1 MKIKNREE
9 LNDNTGTKETKIKMT
24 YMKAN
29 RLENKLNFKIIGGK
43 KKKKRFLEQ
52 HFKRNSR
59 KGKPEG
65 MK

>member
-43 KKKKRFLEQ
+43 KKKKIFRTAFQE
-52 HFKRNSR
+52 K
-59 KGKPEG
+59 
-65 MK
+65 

>member
-43 KKKKRFLEQ
+43 KKKRFLEQ